1 MTALHAL
8 VARGQERLAGQ
19 EVKPSLPAGRHR
31 DIEVHDLV
39 LRCHAAATTAEKIHR
54 HDLRPALLHRLPAEQ
69 PRDGA
74 DVRGQHPSAGP
85 PVGSPSFRNPFLG
98 GRRQWQL
105 LSSSCLR
112 VRHAHAHGPLPLPHP
127 APHHLHCAVPLRHH
141 ATSASAVT
149 APPPKPD
156 VQAPPSARLSPALA
170 APAPPRSSPAAA
182 RSSSRAAT
190 GYAAALADACVRAG
204 TLRRAARHARALLRL
219 RLERP
224 LEEGAA
230 AVEAAVTVA
239 GQQLDARVA
248 ALVRMLVAKGRAGM
262 LAEALAEFA
271 AICDHLL
278 PTRPRAR
285 HAY

>member
-1 MTALHAL
+1 MDAAVSL
-8 VARGQERLAGQ
+8 
-19 EVKPSLPAGRHR
+19 SLP
-31 DIEVHDLV
+31 
-39 LRCHAAATTAEKIHR
+39 
-54 HDLRPALLHRLPAEQ
+54 LH
-69 PRDGA
+69 
-74 DVRGQHPSAGP
+74 H
-85 PVGSPSFRNPFLG
+85 
-98 GRRQWQL
+98 
-105 LSSSCLR
+105 
-112 VRHAHAHGPLPLPHP
+112 HAHGPLPLPHP

-156 VQAPPSARLSPALA
+156 VQAPPAARLSPALA
-170 APAPPRSSPAAA
+170 APSPPRSSPAAA

-204 TLRRAARHARALLRL
+204 TLRRAARHARALLHLLL

-248 ALVRMLVAKGRAGM
+248 ALVRMLVAKGRAGV

-278 PTRPRAR
+278 STRPRAR

>member
-1 MTALHAL
+1 MDAAVSL
-8 VARGQERLAGQ
+8 
-19 EVKPSLPAGRHR
+19 SLP
-31 DIEVHDLV
+31 
-39 LRCHAAATTAEKIHR
+39 
-54 HDLRPALLHRLPAEQ
+54 LH
-69 PRDGA
+69 
-74 DVRGQHPSAGP
+74 H
-85 PVGSPSFRNPFLG
+85 
-98 GRRQWQL
+98 
-105 LSSSCLR
+105 
-112 VRHAHAHGPLPLPHP
+112 HAHGPLPLPHP

-156 VQAPPSARLSPALA
+156 VQAPPAARLSPALA
-170 APAPPRSSPAAA
+170 APAPPRSSSSPAAA

-204 TLRRAARHARALLRL
+204 TLRRAARHARALLHLLL

-248 ALVRMLVAKGRAGM
+248 ALVRMLVAKGRAGV

-278 PTRPRAR
+278 STRPRAR